1 MCGYHAKKAA
11 QMLND
16 GLADMIGFG
25 RPFVINPDLP
35 NRIKHNDPLAVQDP
49 DTLFSGAEKG
59 LTNYPLYTP

>member
-1 MCGYHAKKAA
+1 
-11 QMLND
+11 MLND

-25 RPFVINPDLP
+25 RPFAINPDLP

>member
-1 MCGYHAKKAA
+1 
-11 QMLND
+11 MLND

-25 RPFVINPDLP
+25 RPFAGNPDLP

-49 DTLFSGAEKG
+49 DTLLGGAEKG